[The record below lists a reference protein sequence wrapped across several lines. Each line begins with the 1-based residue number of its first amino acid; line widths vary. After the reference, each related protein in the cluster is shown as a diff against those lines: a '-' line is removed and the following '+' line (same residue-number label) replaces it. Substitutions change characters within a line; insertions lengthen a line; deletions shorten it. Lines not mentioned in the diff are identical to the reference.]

1 MHFDPKYSRIRSVSS
16 HWKLETNNPETY
28 RSGHNGT
35 DSKFLEAPAVS
46 SAENVRRTGLCAGS
60 DFTISY
66 RSCVFF
72 LHSSGAGITLEIY
85 GELSE
90 RSKVRHSKSC
100 RSLSGVTLQTLDTS
114 GFFRFSTLFQNW
126 ISTVFLRF
134 VYDFYTWF
142 SISRKPA
149 KPWKYSM
156 EMYRSGRNEA
166 DSKSSGHL
174 VVSSPQNPYRIRLF
188 AGSNNWIF
196 CCSTLEFYP
205 KVFPFKRSFWGR
217 KSGEHTWR
225 RIEVV
230 ITGLTRNQLTGNR
243 PWVRIPPSP
252 PIWLENT
259 TFSSLFLHFFE
270 VFRNFLFTMVL
281 QAGENLG

>member
-1 MHFDPKYSRIRSVSS
+1 MFRAIGRFVHPKSLYLGRFSRF
-16 HWKLETNNPETY
+16 
-28 RSGHNGT
+28 
-35 DSKFLEAPAVS
+35 KFHIFCL
-46 SAENVRRTGLCAGS
+46 
-60 DFTISY
+60 
-66 RSCVFF
+66 FF
-72 LHSSGAGITLEIY
+72 PVVLSFFQIKNHSWDMY
-85 GELSE
+85 GELLKWSK
-90 RSKVRHSKSC
+90 RSH
-100 RSLSGVTLQTLDTS
+100 
-114 GFFRFSTLFQNW
+114 
-126 ISTVFLRF
+126 
-134 VYDFYTWF
+134 
-142 SISRKPA
+142 
-149 KPWKYSM
+149 
-156 EMYRSGRNEA
+156 
-166 DSKSSGHL
+166 SKSSGHL